1 MALNT
6 TSVGMEKRIRFF
18 LYMCSRNCIIIIV
31 IINIIMYI
39 VVVVMCQKRQM
50 IVTSL
55 GCSCYSGGSPQN
67 LDCWSS
73 CNIQRK
79 TCGGMEGNSSIVIED
94 ICARMAC
101 KI

>member
-1 MALNT
+1 MALNI

-39 VVVVMCQKRQM
+39 VVVVMCQNRQM

-55 GCSCYSGGSPQN
+55 GCSWYSGGSLQS

-73 CNIQRK
+73 CNVQGK
-79 TCGGMEGNSSIVIED
+79 TCGEMEGNSSIVIED
-94 ICARMAC
+94 ICERIAC